1 MGDEPYANRGLS
13 ASQLERL
20 LTSQADALTGR
31 VVAVALPGR
40 GGVLWTPGA
49 IRLVGPIGDDFKRAI
64 DGLLDGIDLGSGA
77 QVRDALL
84 SMGGARLVI
93 DRSSP
98 VQ

>member
-1 MGDEPYANRGLS
+1 MDDEPYANRGLS

-20 LTSQADALTGR
+20 LHSQADVLTGK
-31 VVAVALPGR
+31 VIAVAFPGR

-64 DGLLDGIDLGSGA
+64 DGLLDGIDLGSGT

-84 SMGGARLVI
+84 SMGGARVVV
-93 DRSSP
+93 DRTSP